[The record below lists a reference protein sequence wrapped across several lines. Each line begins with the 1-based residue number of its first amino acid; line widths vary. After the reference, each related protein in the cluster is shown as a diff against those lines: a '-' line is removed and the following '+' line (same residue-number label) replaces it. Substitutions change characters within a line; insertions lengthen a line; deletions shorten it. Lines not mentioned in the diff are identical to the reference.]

1 MLLRVDNIRIHY
13 KKIEAIKGISLEVEE
28 GTIVTL
34 LGSNGAGKST
44 VLRAIS
50 GLKPPSSGK
59 ITFSGERIDHVL
71 PQDIVR
77 LGISHVPEGRGIF
90 PDMTVAENLE
100 LGAYLRKDGSEISR
114 DMEGVLGHFPVLQER
129 HKQLAGSLSG
139 GEQQMLVIGR
149 ALMAR
154 PGLLLLD
161 EPSLGLSPIMA
172 QEIASVIAE
181 INADGVTLIL
191 VEQNAGLALK
201 LAQKGYVLETGRVAL
216 EGEAE
221 DLLKDE
227 RVKKAYLGG

>member
-1 MLLRVDNIRIHY
+1 MLLKVDNIRIHY
-13 KKIEAIKGISLEVEE
+13 KKIEAVKGISIEVEE

-50 GLKPPSSGK
+50 GLKHPSSGE
-59 ITFSGERIDHVL
+59 IIFSGERIDHVL

-114 DMEGVLGHFPVLQER
+114 DMEGVLEHFPVLRER

-139 GEQQMLVIGR
+139 GEQQMLVMGR

-216 EGEAE
+216 EGKAE